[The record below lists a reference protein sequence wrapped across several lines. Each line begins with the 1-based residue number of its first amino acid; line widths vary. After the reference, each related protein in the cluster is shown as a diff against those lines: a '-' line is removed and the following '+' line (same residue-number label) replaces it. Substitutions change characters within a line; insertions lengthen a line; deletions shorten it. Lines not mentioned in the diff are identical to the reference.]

1 MAWQYF
7 YPNRVA
13 KHLPSGVTYSVD
25 VTGSTN
31 QPPFSPSEAG
41 AEVDATE
48 LDALRKLYEQEKNRW
63 ELQGLIQQLFL
74 NDYAKAVVVLNETPG
89 RKVSV
94 RTLQAWQMAPG
105 HKSSRTCPA
114 WAIAALRNYQ
124 ENNSGE
130 IQAFREMIKHRQ
142 EKGGPRTRVDTLYNG
157 GAVEAAERR
166 LVRDEAYR
174 EKLKSASM
182 GGLPVILAEDLLKM
196 HERYERLLDSHLAL
210 IGALRTSNS
219 FEELKEKF
227 SAEEDDLNRAD
238 NLIRTTYDAL
248 RNGEAEFSAD
258 DGTLPDNASFGNC
271 ILPGS

>member
-25 VTGSTN
+25 VTGSPN

-130 IQAFREMIKHRQ
+130 IQAFREMIKHRK

-166 LVRDEAYR
+166 LVRDEA
-174 EKLKSASM
+174 
-182 GGLPVILAEDLLKM
+182 
-196 HERYERLLDSHLAL
+196 HLAL
-210 IGALRTSNS
+210 IGALRTSSS

-258 DGTLPDNASFGNC
+258 DEDCRLVWDTALFCVLFASEEC
-271 ILPGS
+271 